1 MSERQA
7 TVIFLVAALLLLGLL
22 AHQVRRDDESSAL
35 ARATHVVTAP
45 VTHGVL
51 AVTSLVR
58 SAWRDYVAAVG
69 AGEELKEARRRIERL
84 EAERS
89 RALELMIENRRL
101 RELVDMKAS
110 PPFKAGIAAP
120 VIADIGKGPL
130 RRRVIVG
137 RGRADGVRTGWIATV
152 GGAVVGRV
160 VAARRS
166 TSDVMLIVDP
176 DSGVAVRHQL
186 DRYAGVLRGGNEGPA
201 RLEYVPRDQALAVG
215 DPLVTSGLDGLYPP
229 GLLVGYVREMF
240 ARSPLT
246 WGVAVEVAF
255 DPETLEEV
263 LLIPP
268 RGELPD
274 QAREEPRP

>member
-1 MSERQA
+1 MNERQA
-7 TVIFLVAALLLLGLL
+7 TVTFLVAALLLLGML
-22 AHQVRRDDESSAL
+22 AHQVRRDDGSSAL
-35 ARATHVVTAP
+35 SRAAHVVTTP
-45 VTHGVL
+45 VTHSVL

-58 SAWRDYVAAVG
+58 GAWRDYVAAVG
-69 AGEELKEARRRIERL
+69 AEEELAEARRRIERL

-89 RALELMIENRRL
+89 RTLELMIENRRL
-101 RELVDMKAS
+101 RELVDMKAT
-110 PPFKAGIAAP
+110 PAFEAGIAAP
-120 VIADIGKGPL
+120 VVADIGKGPL

-137 RGRADGVRTGWIATV
+137 RGEADGVMSGWIATV

-229 GLLVGYVREMF
+229 GLLVGYVSEMF
-240 ARSPLT
+240 SRSPLT

-263 LLIPP
+263 LLVPP
-268 RGELPD
+268 RGRLPD
-274 QAREEPRP
+274 EAREESKP